1 MLNIDGKG
9 RCMQSKISNDVC
21 ECCLCDPCDCHGM
34 NDELWRMGQTE
45 CHQRGQNTCMVGAR
59 NRAQSKSG
67 QQVEEREH
75 STHSVFFEDL
85 QRDCE
90 TAGKTNPGSH
100 PRRGFLYWGFF

>member
-9 RCMQSKISNDVC
+9 RCMQSKKSNDVC

-59 NRAQSKSG
+59 NRDQSKSG

-75 STHSVFFEDL
+75 STHSVFFEDNRL
-85 QRDCE
+85 WVITSNINGRTIKIKD
-90 TAGKTNPGSH
+90 
-100 PRRGFLYWGFF
+100 FL